1 MKKNNN
7 KGISLVE
14 LMVAL
19 AVLAVLMVAV
29 IGLMSTYVT
38 IYRNRKSAKAVQ
50 DSAEA
55 AFDEIEFTLSQAE
68 SITISGYTF
77 SGTDSDMDFKADKAS
92 GEFTGKLE
100 YATYKKIVDINN
112 VSNGGEGAGAN
123 GSNKILHANVKI
135 TLNGKHKVYPD
146 VNKIRYEYSYYSGTR
161 PYIVSGYSKIYL
173 FNSHNDYYG
182 GDVYDSALSDPLYYY
197 ENGNYTKIFQVLP
210 EDITEYNSTEY
221 RVYIKELDK
230 AYRVSKSNVTFVY
243 GQANVEEDKND
254 KIRDFSYLKNG
265 SEYSDLYVKT
275 ITVVYSVPLD
285 MMYLDKDKQAL
296 GVDAEGYHYLLVG
309 WKRVDKDNY
318 DTCTVTYTF
327 EGSKMTLTRKYK
339 YMVKLNE
346 TATVENSEFSNYM
359 KHRTDGTNDVAG
371 IVAKVDGEN
380 DSISFKLYFGEGK
393 NSYTID
399 KIVNMKNSYVMH
411 VAN

>member
-77 SGTDSDMDFKADKAS
+77 SGTEKDMNFSDDVASDKFS
-92 GEFTGKLE
+92 GKLE
-100 YATYKKIVDINN
+100 YATYKKIVDIKNI
-112 VSNGGEGAGAN
+112 SNGGEGAGAN

-135 TLNGKHKVYPD
+135 TLKGKHKVYPD
-146 VNKIRYEYSYYSGTR
+146 VNKIRYENSYYYGPI
-161 PYIVSGYSKIYL
+161 PYIGSGYSKTYL
-173 FNSHNDYYG
+173 YNSYSDYYG

-197 ENGNYTKIFQVLP
+197 EYGNYTEIFQVLP
-210 EDITEYNSTEY
+210 EDITESNSTEY
-221 RVYIKELDK
+221 RVYIKELNNE
-230 AYRVSKSNVTFVY
+230 YRVYKSNVTFVY

-285 MMYLDKDKQAL
+285 MMYLDKDKQSVST
-296 GVDAEGYHYLLVG
+296 VDGYHYLSVG
-309 WKRVDKDNY
+309 GKRVDKDNY